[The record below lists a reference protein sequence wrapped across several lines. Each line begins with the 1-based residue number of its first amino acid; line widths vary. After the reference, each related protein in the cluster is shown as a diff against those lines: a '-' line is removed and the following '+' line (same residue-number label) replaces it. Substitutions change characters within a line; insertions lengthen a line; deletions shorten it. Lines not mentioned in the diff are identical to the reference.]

1 MRKLA
6 EMIMA
11 GVALGACTGAPG
23 GERSCA
29 DLAQTRAAE
38 QMERETALLEQQ
50 ELGRPNKSDP
60 QRKFIAMD
68 AETYRT
74 AVYEECLRRRGLAAA
89 GD

>member
-6 EMIMA
+6 AMILA
-11 GVALGACTGAPG
+11 GIALGACTGAPG
-23 GERSCA
+23 DERSCA
-29 DLAQTRAAE
+29 DLAQTLAAE

-50 ELGRPNKSDP
+50 EMGRPNKSDL

-68 AETYRT
+68 AEAYRA
-74 AVYEECLRRRGLAAA
+74 AVYEECLQRRGLAAA